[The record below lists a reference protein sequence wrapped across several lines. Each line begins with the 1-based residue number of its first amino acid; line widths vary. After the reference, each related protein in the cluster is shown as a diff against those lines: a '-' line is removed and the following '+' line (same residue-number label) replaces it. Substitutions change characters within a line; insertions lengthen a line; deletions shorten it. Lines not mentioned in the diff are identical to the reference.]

1 MNGPDPGFIIIHLSP
16 RLGRAKK
23 MSADLTGR
31 AWPWTQ
37 PPETV
42 QEIHTPVGPTVV
54 ITG

>member
-1 MNGPDPGFIIIHLSP
+1 MDQILSLSVTHLSS

-23 MSADLTGR
+23 LSVDLTGR

-42 QEIHTPVGPTVV
+42 QESQTPAGPTVV

>member
-1 MNGPDPGFIIIHLSP
+1 MPS

-23 MSADLTGR
+23 MSVDLTGR

-37 PPETV
+37 PSETM
-42 QEIHTPVGPTVV
+42 QETQAPAGPTVV

>member
-1 MNGPDPGFIIIHLSP
+1 MNQMSNFWVTHMPL

-42 QEIHTPVGPTVV
+42 QETHMPAGPTVV